1 MTVGYKRKRP
11 CGFVSVECLCEK
23 TMQISARTM
32 PKVYAITT
40 ANSISTITFIHLD
53 LKREECN
60 FCAPSYQNTYL
71 FILVEYLIIIIS
83 A

>member
-23 TMQISARTM
+23 TK

-71 FILVEYLIIIIS
+71 FILVEYLIIIIIIS